1 MIDDALAAELGRH
14 WEDGWNSHDVDLIM
28 APFADAV
35 VFSSPFVSRYTGS
48 PSKTTI
54 DGHDA
59 LRAYV
64 IDGLQRAPLVRYT
77 LNDTYLSTDTL
88 VLLYTFRV
96 PDGPTRPGVDLMRV
110 DGDDKVDDWRSHYQT
125 EFIRAVLGN

>member
-1 MIDDALAAELGRH
+1 MIDDAKAAELGRH
-14 WEDGWNSHDVDLIM
+14 WEDGWNGHDVDLIM
-28 APFADAV
+28 APFADTV
-35 VFSSPFVSRYTGS
+35 VFSSPFVTRYTGS

-64 IDGLQRAPLVRYT
+64 VDALRRAPLVRYT
-77 LNDTYLSTDTL
+77 LNDTYVAPDTL
-88 VLLYTFRV
+88 VLLYTFGV

-110 DGDDKVDDWRSHYQT
+110 DGAGKVVEWRSHYAT
-125 EFIRAVLGN
+125 EFIQAVLQS

>member
-1 MIDDALAAELGRH
+1 MIDDAAVADLGRH
-14 WEDGWNSHDVDLIM
+14 WEVGWNDHDVDLIM
-28 APFADAV
+28 ESFGEAV
-35 VFSSPFVSRYTGS
+35 VFCSPFVTRYTGN
-48 PSKTTI
+48 PSETTI

-64 IDGLQRAPLVRYT
+64 VDALRRAPLVRYT
-77 LNDTYLSTDTL
+77 LNDTYVSPDTV

-110 DGDDKVDDWRSHYQT
+110 DGAGKVVEWRSHYPT
-125 EFIRAVLGN
+125 DFVETVLGG

>member
-1 MIDDALAAELGRH
+1 VIDDAIVADLGRH
-14 WEDGWNSHDVDLIM
+14 WEDGWNDHDVDLIM
-28 APFADAV
+28 ASFADAV

-48 PSKTTI
+48 PEQATI

-64 IDGLQRAPLVRYT
+64 VDALRRAPLVRYT
-77 LNDTYLSTDTL
+77 LNDTFVSPDTV

-110 DGDDKVDDWRSHYQT
+110 DGEGKVVEWRSHYST
-125 EFIRAVLGN
+125 EFIQAVLQN

>member
-1 MIDDALAAELGRH
+1 LIDDAKAAELGRH
-14 WEDGWNSHDVDLIM
+14 WEDGWNDHDVELIM
-28 APFADAV
+28 APFAESI

-48 PSKTTI
+48 PENTTI
-54 DGHDA
+54 EGHDA

-64 IDGLQRAPLVRYT
+64 VDALQRAPLVRYT
-77 LNDTYLSTDTL
+77 LDDVYSSPDTV

-110 DGDDKVDDWRSHYQT
+110 DRSGKVVEWRSHYAT
-125 EFIRAVLGN
+125 EFIQAVLQS